1 MITIGNAHG
10 VIEKTLTFKNMGT
23 ITPIVNA
30 RRRIIT
36 TIAINPL
43 ALIIPFNFKIKKLLI
58 LASSAARIYISSVYQ
73 NLNTLKPTFSNTA
86 SAGGL

>member
-30 RRRIIT
+30 IRRIIT

-43 ALIIPFNFKIKKLLI
+43 ALMKYFNFLKLKAFDFGEL
-58 LASSAARIYISSVYQ
+58 SC
-73 NLNTLKPTFSNTA
+73 
-86 SAGGL
+86 